1 MILWSAGPWHR
12 FTHYKRVTQTFCAQ
26 RLDFLD
32 RRDRKSG
39 GKPPHSKRG
48 LETNA

>member
-1 MILWSAGPWHR
+1 MTFWSGLPWHR
-12 FTHYKRVTQTFCAQ
+12 FTHCKRVTQTFFAQ

-32 RRDRKSG
+32 RHDRKSG

-48 LETNA
+48 LEAKA